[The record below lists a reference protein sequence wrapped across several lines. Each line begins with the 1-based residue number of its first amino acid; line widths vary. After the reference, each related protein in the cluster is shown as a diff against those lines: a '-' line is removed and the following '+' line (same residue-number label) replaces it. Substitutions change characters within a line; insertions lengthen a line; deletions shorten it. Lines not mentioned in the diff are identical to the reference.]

1 MRCVLSALFLAC
13 MTLLPPAAAAD
24 REGGAARV
32 APVGSIY
39 FDVHY
44 GSQGFKVG
52 EARHDWRFDGARYE
66 MRLSLEAK
74 GLAGLFGLQYE
85 QRSVGAVDGKGMRPE
100 RFTVDQRGRKLES
113 AEFDWQAG
121 RVSIR
126 RDGAERRA
134 GTVQPGDQDV
144 LSLWHQ
150 ARRVAET
157 GKPIKLT
164 VVTNKSVK
172 QATLEPKGAETLKL
186 AFGQVDTLR
195 VHAWAQEG
203 ELDIE
208 IWLSQQHGLLPVR
221 IRIEDE
227 KGGVLDQR
235 ASRIELGAP
244 AAAAKPES
252 RQN

>member
-1 MRCVLSALFLAC
+1 MRKVLTGFFLAFA
-13 MTLLPPAAAAD
+13 MLASPTIAAA
-24 REGGAARV
+24 GAKV

-44 GSQGFKVG
+44 GSQGLRIG
-52 EARHDWRFDGARYE
+52 EARHDWRFAGDKYE
-66 MRLSLEAK
+66 MSLNLEAK

-85 QRSVGAVDGKGMRPE
+85 QCSVGTTDAKGMRPE

-126 RDGAERRA
+126 RDGSERRSGA
-134 GTVQPGDQDV
+134 IAPGDQDL

-157 GKPIKLT
+157 GKAVKLT

-172 QATLEPKGAETLKL
+172 QATLEPSGTETLKL
-186 AFGQVDTLR
+186 AIGQVDTLR
-195 VHAWAQEG
+195 VRAWAEEG

-244 AAAAKPES
+244 AEDPPAT
-252 RQN
+252 QNSTQN

>member
-1 MRCVLSALFLAC
+1 MRRLLSAVFLAC
-13 MTLLPPAAAAD
+13 AVLAAPTLAAETPGVA
-24 REGGAARV
+24 GQG
-32 APVGSIY
+32 APVGSIH

-44 GSQGFKVG
+44 GAQGFKIG
-52 EARHDWRFDGARYE
+52 EARHDWRFADTQYE
-66 MRLSLEAK
+66 LRLSLEAK

-85 QRSVGAVDGKGMRPE
+85 QRSVGTVDGHGLRPA
-100 RFTVDQRGRKLES
+100 RFSVDQRGRKPES

-126 RDGAERRA
+126 RDGAERRSGSIA
-134 GTVQPGDQDV
+134 PGDQDV
-144 LSLWHQ
+144 LSLWHH
-150 ARRVAET
+150 ARRIAQA
-157 GKPIKLT
+157 GKPLRLT

-172 QATLEPKGAETLKL
+172 QAILEPKGAETLEL
-186 AFGQVDTLR
+186 AIGRVNTLR
-195 VHAWAQEG
+195 VHARAEEG

-235 ASRIELGAP
+235 AARIELGA
-244 AAAAKPES
+244 AAQHSTK
-252 RQN
+252 N